1 MERSDDKDHK
11 LVTVS
16 SSEVGSPIE
25 KDGSISPF
33 SSREE
38 FISENV
44 APPAPDGGRRAW
56 LVVLGGWLNF
66 TASFGMTF
74 LDNSLAKKIILVA
87 NQFSQ
92 VSSTHLEHS
101 SRSMR
106 QICT

>member
-11 LVTVS
+11 LVTVT

-38 FISENV
+38 YIPENV
-44 APPAPDGGRRAW
+44 GEPAPDGGRRAW

-74 LDNSLAKKIILVA
+74 SDKSIAINAY
-87 NQFSQ
+87 
-92 VSSTHLEHS
+92 
-101 SRSMR
+101 
-106 QICT
+106 